1 MRYLF
6 ALPRRAAVTFAVCVT
21 LAGLLSTPALAAPPA
36 RHGTTTMTVPRKATP
51 PPPPTG
57 STAGTTDHSAV
68 QDRPLTAAQLPPL
81 KPTPSRPR
89 PATENA
95 PKATP
100 KKASCT
106 PADFAGRTGSA
117 LVAFVEAS
125 TTGCVNTLFA
135 VTGTNARDIF
145 RQPQMVTVAKAFTRE
160 AQRYRGDNSSGVW
173 QLVLFLRAGYY
184 VQFNNPSDV
193 GPYGAPLTQATTRG
207 LDAFFANRHSRD
219 VTAANGDILGET
231 VILTD
236 SADQQAR
243 YLTVYRQLLNAYD
256 RSYDAVA
263 GMVAAVNDV
272 YTPLWRG
279 NWNPDYVNAVT
290 ADPGVAQTLHGFAL
304 GHLDLLGTDRAYLD
318 SNAGMNLARY
328 VEHTAMRATVQP
340 LTKDLL
346 NASKITGRTAGLWV
360 AVATQADYYDRPD
373 CSYYDICDLPG
384 RLTDAALPITHT
396 CDATHTVRAQALT
409 DADLDAVCDN
419 LRAQDPYFD
428 NLVEDDGPI
437 PGQYLSTVQLVV
449 FAHRA
454 DYQTYAGAIFGV
466 STDNGGITLT
476 GNPSDPANQP
486 LSIMYQK
493 DSDDGFTARIWNL
506 NHEYTHI
513 LDARDDMKGDFTQQ
527 TSVPD
532 IWWIE
537 GLAEYVS
544 YGYRGITDEQA
555 VAEAGKHTYRLS
567 TLFQSTYA
575 NSDVTRTYPWGY
587 LAVRYMFE
595 SHPADIQRML
605 ARFRVGDYAGG
616 YAVYNSDIGT
626 RYDADFDQWLTACAT
641 GACSTPG
648 LREGRVRGGVTFG
661 RDAHPQKA

>member
-6 ALPRRAAVTFAVCVT
+6 ALPRRTAVTLAVCTT
-21 LAGLLSTPALAAPPA
+21 LAGLLSTPALAASAA
-36 RHGTTTMTVPRKATP
+36 RHGTTPVTAAGKATP
-51 PPPPTG
+51 SPPPTG
-57 STAGTTDHSAV
+57 STVTTADRPAV
-68 QDRPLTAAQLPPL
+68 QDRPLTPAQLPPL
-81 KPTPSRPR
+81 RPTASRPR
-89 PATENA
+89 PATETE

-100 KKASCT
+100 KPTSCT
-106 PADFAGRTGSA
+106 PADFASRTGPA

-135 VTGTNARDIF
+135 VTGTNAHDIF
-145 RQPQMVTVAKAFTRE
+145 RQARMVTVAKAFTRE
-160 AQRYRGDNSSGVW
+160 AQRYRGDDSSGVW

-184 VQFNNPSDV
+184 VQFDNPSDV
-193 GPYGAPLTQATTRG
+193 GPYGASLARATTRG

-219 VTAANGDILGET
+219 VTAENGDVLGEA
-231 VILTD
+231 VVLTD

-243 YLTVYRQLLNAYD
+243 YLKVYQRLLRAYD
-256 RSYDAVA
+256 SSYDDIA

-279 NWNPDYVNAVT
+279 NWNPDYVEAVT
-290 ADPGVAQTLHGFAL
+290 ADPGVARTLRGFAL
-304 GHLDLLGTDRAYLD
+304 EHRDLLGTDRAYLD

-328 VEHTAMRATVQP
+328 VEHTALRGTVQP
-340 LTKDLL
+340 LAKDLL
-346 NASKITGRTAGLWV
+346 NASKITGPTAGLWV

-373 CSYYDICDLPG
+373 CSYYDICELPA
-384 RLTDAALPITHT
+384 RLTEAALPITHT

-409 DADLDAVCDN
+409 AADLDAVCAD

-428 NLVEDDGPI
+428 HLVEDDGPI

-449 FAHRA
+449 FGGRA
-454 DYQTYAGAIFGV
+454 DYQTYAGAIYGV

-476 GNPSDPANQP
+476 GDPADPANQP

-493 DSDDGFTARIWNL
+493 DSDDGFTARVWNL

-513 LDARDDMKGDFTQQ
+513 LDARFDMKGDFAQQ

-532 IWWIE
+532 VWWIE

-555 VAEAGKHTYRLS
+555 VGEAGKHTYRLS

-575 NSDVTRTYPWGY
+575 NSDVIRTYPWGY

-595 SHPADIQRML
+595 NHPADIHRML
-605 ARFRVGDYAGG
+605 ARFRAGDYAGG
-616 YAVYNSDIGT
+616 YAVYNSGIGT
-626 RYDADFDQWLTACAT
+626 RYDADFDQWLTACAG
-641 GACSTPG
+641 GACSGPSA
-648 LREGRVRGGVTFG
+648 GRM
-661 RDAHPQKA
+661 

>member
-6 ALPRRAAVTFAVCVT
+6 ALPRRSAVTLAVCTT
-21 LAGLLSTPALAAPPA
+21 LAGLLSAPALAATPA
-36 RHGTTTMTVPRKATP
+36 RHGTTPMTVSRKATP
-51 PPPPTG
+51 PPPTG
-57 STAGTTDHSAV
+57 STTGTADRPAL
-68 QDRPLTAAQLPPL
+68 QDRRLTAAQLPPL
-81 KPTPSRPR
+81 QPAPSRTR
-89 PATENA
+89 TITGTA
-95 PKATP
+95 PKAAP
-100 KKASCT
+100 KTASCS

-117 LVAFVEAS
+117 LVAFVQAS

-145 RQPQMVTVAKAFTRE
+145 RQSQMVTVAKAFTRE

-184 VQFNNPSDV
+184 VQFNNASDV
-193 GPYGAPLTQATTRG
+193 GPYGAPLAQATTRG
-207 LDAFFANRHSRD
+207 LDAFFAGRHSRD
-219 VTAANGDILGET
+219 VTAANGDVLGET

-243 YLTVYRQLLNAYD
+243 YLTVYQRLLDAYD
-256 RSYDAVA
+256 SSYDSVA
-263 GMVAAVNDV
+263 SMVAAVNDV

-279 NWNPDYVNAVT
+279 NWNPDYVKAVT
-290 ADPGVAQTLHGFAL
+290 ADPGVVRTLHAFAL
-304 GHLDLLGTDRAYLD
+304 KHLDLLGTDRAYLD
-318 SNAGMNLARY
+318 SNAGMNVARY
-328 VEHTAMRATVQP
+328 VEHTALRATVQP
-340 LTKDLL
+340 LAKDLL
-346 NASKITGRTAGLWV
+346 NASEITGPTAGLWV
-360 AVATQADYYDRPD
+360 AVATQADYYDRPN
-373 CSYYDICDLPG
+373 CSYYDICNLPA

-396 CDATHTVRAQALT
+396 CDAAHTVRAQALT
-409 DADLDAVCDN
+409 SADLDAVCAN
-419 LRAQDPYFD
+419 LRDQDPYF
-428 NLVEDDGPI
+428 NGLVKDDGPI

-476 GNPSDPANQP
+476 GDPSDPANQP

-493 DSDDGFTARIWNL
+493 DADDGFTARIWNL

-513 LDARDDMKGDFTQQ
+513 LDARYDMKGDFARQ

-532 IWWIE
+532 VWWIE

-567 TLFQSTYA
+567 TLFQNTYA
-575 NSDVTRTYPWGY
+575 NSDVIRTYPWGY

-595 SHPADIQRML
+595 NHPADIQRML
-605 ARFRVGDYAGG
+605 ARFRTGDYAGG

-626 RYDADFDQWLTACAT
+626 RYDADFDQWLTACAA
-641 GACSTPG
+641 GACSAPG
-648 LREGRVRGGVTFG
+648 HAG
-661 RDAHPQKA
+661 AHTS